1 MSDIRTLLHE
11 AAVLPDTDTFTAEA
25 AADADL
31 VRARR
36 ALRRRRAGR
45 TTAASGLL
53 AAAALGAFMIIGPG
67 AGPSTPPGDATPAA
81 PRSTTSGV
89 ELVAYT
95 GAQPTGYRL
104 DTVPAGWTIRDDTR
118 GLLTLAP
125 KGAAT
130 AENTVPGAT
139 SLEGTIAVMT
149 ESDTGVPSG
158 VRLDPVR
165 VGDKPGVIAHMRGAG
180 DTRTLFLEQ
189 PSGTYLVIQV
199 WDGLGWDNSRIAE
212 FAGSVHIT
220 EDAQPSVG

>member
-1 MSDIRTLLHE
+1 MSDIRTLLHD
-11 AAVLPDTDTFTAEA
+11 AAVLPDTDTFTTEA

-53 AAAALGAFMIIGPG
+53 AAAALGAFMVIGPG
-67 AGPSTPPGDATPAA
+67 QAPSTPPGDATAAA
-81 PRSTTSGV
+81 PRSTTSSV

-95 GAQPTGYRL
+95 GAQPTGYTL
-104 DTVPAGWTIRDDTR
+104 DTVPVGWTIRDDTR

-130 AENTVPGAT
+130 AENVPGTT

-149 ESDTGVPSG
+149 ESDTGVPTG

-165 VGDKPGVIAHMRGAG
+165 VGDRPGVIAHMLGSG
-180 DTRTLFLEQ
+180 DTRTLFLKQ

-199 WDGLGWDNSRIAE
+199 WDGLGWDNDRIAE
-212 FAGSVHIT
+212 FADSVHIT
-220 EDAQPSVG
+220 KDAQNSVG